1 MRALRTSWIL
11 VLGGLIGG
19 GFYFL
24 LIDTSSLP
32 ELYVMG
38 GAVVGCAL
46 AFQLARQQEFIE
58 SLIDPRW
65 LLRGWRVALKIPLDI
80 GILCWEALAQLGS
93 RRSARGTFRA
103 APFEA
108 TKQTSSDTGRRAVS
122 EWVGS
127 LSPNT
132 IVVGV
137 DAELGLVLVHQLHRQ
152 GDTEQIDPLALG

>member
-19 GFYFL
+19 GFYLL

-32 ELYVMG
+32 ELYAMG
-38 GAVVGCAL
+38 GAIVASALTFAL
-46 AFQLARQQEFIE
+46 AREQGFIE

-65 LLRGWRVALKIPLDI
+65 LLRGWRVALKIPPDI
-80 GILCWEALAQLGS
+80 GILCWEALVQVGS
-93 RRSARGTFRA
+93 RREQRGTFRA
-103 APFEA
+103 APFGA
-108 TKQTSSDTGRRAVS
+108 TKETPSDTGRRAIS
-122 EWVGS
+122 EWLGS

-137 DAELGLVLVHQLHRQ
+137 DAEKGLVLVHQLRRQ
-152 GDTEQIDPLALG
+152 GSAEQIDPLGLG